1 MQYSIIKE
9 SDVEAIAKLCMDCYN
24 NHADGC
30 WPYTKACRRIRQMV
44 TVKNTLCHRVLQ
56 GIR

>member
-30 WPYTKACRRIRQMV
+30 RPYEKACRRIRQMV
-44 TVKNTLCHRVLQ
+44 TIENTLCHRVLQ